1 MGFRGTG
8 NELSNR
14 ITAGVGPTLSSASA
28 GNDTLVGNDGDDSLS
43 GGEGGDSLNGGAGND
58 TLDGG
63 AGNDTFDGG
72 AGDDTYIVEAS
83 SEPVRIDPEGTDTI
97 RTSAPSYSLAGLSS
111 IEHLVYVGTG
121 SFAGTGSGLANSIT
135 GGAGNDTL
143 DGLAGADTLVG
154 LGGNDTYVVR
164 AETNVVEAAGGGTDT
179 VTTYMMSFTLGT
191 NVENLGFLETVGERP
206 AVRPLPARGTS
217 LRTSIGG
224 GIGNDTL
231 LGLAGRDTLSGYAG
245 DDRLDG
251 GAGADNMR
259 GGAGN
264 DTYIVDDAG
273 DSDRRSGRR
282 LTSFSPHSAST
293 VFPTRSMSRT

>member
-1 MGFRGTG
+1 M
-8 NELSNR
+8 
-14 ITAGVGPTLSSASA
+14 GPTLSSASA

-43 GGEGGDSLNGGAGND
+43 GGEGGDSLNGSAGND

-121 SFAGTGSGLANSIT
+121 SFAGTGNGLANSIT

-191 NVENLGFLETVGERP
+191 NVENLRFLETVGERP
-206 AVRPLPARGTS
+206 PCRPSPATGNELANVHWRRPRQRHS
-217 LRTSIGG
+217 ARPCRTGHAPRRM
-224 GIGNDTL
+224 
-231 LGLAGRDTLSGYAG
+231 LATTG
-245 DDRLDG
+245 LDG
-251 GAGADNMR
+251 GAGADSMR
-259 GGAGN
+259 W
-264 DTYIVDDAG
+264 
-273 DSDRRSGRR
+273 RRRQRHLYRR
-282 LTSFSPHSAST
+282 RCRRH
-293 VFPTRSMSRT
+293 